1 MCFALTPVQI
11 HKNYGRQ
18 EMKPFLR
25 KVLFLTSA
33 AIVIL
38 FTALNG
44 WAADPS
50 IWAPQPLDRL
60 IEEGLTNNQDIKSM
74 ESKVESLKEEIS
86 FAGSLNDPRIGIALL
101 NLPTDTF
108 RFDQEPMTQK
118 QLFIAQK
125 IPWFGKLDLRSQR
138 AAMKAIRQEA
148 VLMAKRL
155 ELSRQIAM
163 GYYELGFVGSAQ
175 KSNERLIKML
185 TQLLKVSE
193 TRYAAGQGLQQDV
206 LQAQVEVSKL
216 LDEQITLGNKRRTLE
231 DRINSLL
238 NRESFTPVIPPEK
251 LPFPELV
258 LKEEELQDRALKMN
272 PWLKVKLA
280 EIELR
285 NVEIELARKDYWPD
299 MDFKVA
305 YGQRDE
311 SQSGQ
316 DWADFFSTSMVI
328 NIPLWQRSRQDK
340 KLEATRLTHKSALQ
354 SYQNLANSLP
364 HKVDALVTD
373 IRNLQKN
380 YKLII
385 DALIVQAE
393 QWARSSLI
401 AYEVNKVNFNTT
413 ITAQV
418 RLLRFEL
425 QSENYLFSV
434 YKKRAELEEVLGASL
449 LSQTPEDNISHL
461 QKEKI
466 S

>member
-1 MCFALTPVQI
+1 
-11 HKNYGRQ
+11 
-18 EMKPFLR
+18 MKPFLR

-44 WAADPS
+44 SAADPS

-60 IEEGLTNNQDIKSM
+60 IEEGLANNQDIKSM

-175 KSNERLIKML
+175 KINERLIKML

-251 LPFPELV
+251 LPFPDLI
-258 LKEEELQDRALKMN
+258 LKEEILQDRALKMN

-380 YKLII
+380 YKLIT

-449 LSQTPEDNISHL
+449 LSQTPEDNISHS

>member
-1 MCFALTPVQI
+1 MKQFLLKILSFAFVVTVIAFIAPG
-11 HKNYGRQ
+11 N
-18 EMKPFLR
+18 
-25 KVLFLTSA
+25 SA
-33 AIVIL
+33 AE
-38 FTALNG
+38 
-44 WAADPS
+44 PS
-50 IWAPQPLDRL
+50 IWAPPQLAVL
-60 IEEGLTNNQDIKSM
+60 IEEGLEKNQDIQSLA
-74 ESKVESLKEEIS
+74 SKVESLKEEIS
-86 FAGSLNDPRIGIALL
+86 FAGSLNDPRIGIGLL

-118 QLFIAQK
+118 QIFIAQK

-138 AAMKAIRQEA
+138 AAIKAIRQEA
-148 VLMAKRL
+148 ILNAKRL
-155 ELSRQIAM
+155 ELARQIASA
-163 GYYELGFVGSAQ
+163 YYELGFVASGQ
-175 KSNERLIKML
+175 KINERLIKML

-193 TRYAAGQGLQQDV
+193 SRYASGQGLQQDV

-216 LDEQITLGNKRRTLE
+216 LDEQITLDKNSRMLE

-238 NRESFTPVIPPEK
+238 NRESFTPVIPPENP
-251 LPFPELV
+251 PFPDLV
-258 LKEEELQDRALKMN
+258 LKEEKLQDRALKMN

-280 EIELR
+280 EIDQAG
-285 NVEIELARKDYWPD
+285 VEIELARKDYWPD

-316 DWADFFSTSMVI
+316 DWADFLSTSVVM
-328 NIPLWQRSRQDK
+328 NIPLWQNKRQDK
-340 KLEATRLTHKSALQ
+340 KLGATKLRHKAALQ

-380 YKLII
+380 YKLIT

-393 QWARSSLI
+393 QWARSALT
-401 AYEVNKVNFNTT
+401 AYEVDKVNFNTT

-425 QSENYLFSV
+425 QSENYLFSL

-449 LSQTPEDNISHL
+449 LYQNPEDNVSPL
-461 QKEKI
+461 NKEKT